1 MFCLWEKFSQRVCH
15 IQIRMYFAN
24 FYVNNALHEANL
36 ANCSHFQYVS
46 RLRLRVI
53 WISVK
58 TCIEVTLYDEP
69 FVTSII
75 EKHILIPL
83 WIILTAVQWSTPRS
97 LLYSL
102 AKLNVGYTI
111 DLVHSMAYFNL
122 WLRHRELL
130 SFSFY
135 LLACVAKVWNW
146 VRLKARPRQ
155 KIEREWKSFPM
166 PQPYVL
172 QSMPCCVPDL
182 LYTIHCF
189 WQGSTIVI

>member
-15 IQIRMYFAN
+15 IQIRKYFAN
-24 FYVNNALHEANL
+24 FYVNNALHRATL

-58 TCIEVTLYDEP
+58 TCIDVTLYDEP

-83 WIILTAVQWSTPRS
+83 RIILTAVQWSTPRS

-102 AKLNVGYTI
+102 AKLRAWYTI
-111 DLVHSMAYFNL
+111 GLVHSIGNDFHSLSIFCRGRVLSLTQLHTLQLRQELLL
-122 WLRHRELL
+122 WLIHLEHLQDHVKVCAHLKVLL
-130 SFSFY
+130 SVLIY
-135 LLACVAKVWNW
+135 
-146 VRLKARPRQ
+146 
-155 KIEREWKSFPM
+155 
-166 PQPYVL
+166 PYR
-172 QSMPCCVPDL
+172 
-182 LYTIHCF
+182 
-189 WQGSTIVI
+189 